1 MTSIGTLGLN
11 MATAATIV
19 VFIGI
24 IVGVYVVCGFALGA
38 WEPWSESVDTSAWP
52 IEVGVAVGP
61 GPAPRMR
68 WIPPVAGLVT
78 GVTNEKPAGP
88 LTARKE
94 RPRPEPS
101 ETTLRTLG
109 DLRRE
114 QRR

>member
-11 MATAATIV
+11 MATAATLV

-24 IVGVYVVCGFALGA
+24 IAGAYVACGFALGA
-38 WEPWSESVDTSAWP
+38 FEPWDESVDPAAWP
-52 IEVGVAVGP
+52 IELGVAVGP
-61 GPAPRMR
+61 GPVPRMR
-68 WIPPVAGLVT
+68 WIPPVAA
-78 GVTNEKPAGP
+78 EKPAGP

-101 ETTLRTLG
+101 VTTLRTLG

-114 QRR
+114 QERKGR